1 MKNNDIYYFS
11 AKKLCWLSNSL
22 KDDYVSAGFWD
33 STAKKV
39 PFKVYQEY
47 ALCAPP
53 EGKMLGANENG
64 DPVWLDI
71 PPKTKSELIAE
82 AENKR
87 IELMQNA
94 SEVIAPLQDAI
105 DLKIATEDEEQRLVA
120 WKTYRILLNRVD
132 ISAAPDI
139 EWPEVPL

>member
-39 PFKVYQEY
+39 SFNVYQEY

-64 DPVWLDI
+64 EPVWLDI

-105 DLKIATEDEEQRLVA
+105 DLKIATEDEEQRLVE
-120 WKTYRILLNRVD
+120 WKTYRILLNRID
-132 ISAAPDI
+132 IATSPDI